1 MGATR
6 VESRYTHN
14 ETVTNGLSV
23 ETIDDLTLGMMSGGV
38 KRTWG
43 APGALK
49 LNVDAHVAFLL
60 YNDRLELL
68 SEQQLPAELSTIDPT
83 PFNLSVL
90 NSFGGGLGIGVE
102 APLGHG
108 GLFFSAGARLTLGFM
123 PAGIIND
130 PEDPEDGHDVNS
142 PTHPLSVGLGVGY
155 RLGG

>member
-1 MGATR
+1 LGATR

-68 SEQQLPAELSTIDPT
+68 S
-83 PFNLSVL
+83 
-90 NSFGGGLGIGVE
+90 
-102 APLGHG
+102 
-108 GLFFSAGARLTLGFM
+108 
-123 PAGIIND
+123 
-130 PEDPEDGHDVNS
+130 
-142 PTHPLSVGLGVGY
+142 
-155 RLGG
+155 